1 MKLRE
6 LLQTK
11 LWGKITAQGL
21 FPWILVAGLLTVFG
35 WGEWKSYQN
44 NRLSDGERKTAR
56 IAFRKIIE
64 LQKETPESYEKF
76 IAVYDPER
84 KAIEAAN
91 AAAITE
97 KDKITVTQLK
107 TCDSLKNGALIQTI
121 LEMPPSREVTP
132 EQFKSAL
139 ELSAFSKRI
148 GMGNKECDEL
158 SQTLQ

>member
-1 MKLRE
+1 MKIRE

-56 IAFRKIIE
+56 IAFRQIIE

-76 IAVYDPER
+76 MAVYDPER

-91 AAAITE
+91 AAAITA
-97 KDKITVTQLK
+97 KDKITVTQLR
-107 TCDSLKNGALIQTI
+107 TCDSLKNGALINAV
-121 LEMPPSREVTP
+121 LEMPSNREATP
-132 EQFKSAL
+132 DQFKLAL
-139 ELSAFSKRI
+139 ETSAFLKRI
-148 GMGNKECDEL
+148 GMGNKECEEL
-158 SQTLQ
+158 SQALQ